1 MFMLRYAIRFLEIPA
16 QVQKDLQKEYFQM
29 VWDDR
34 SSGMINDFHACCSPM
49 TGGMGCFDLDTIANT
64 AAVTAVAKTFVRPNE
79 PWVHLAKD
87 IILRSALETQILTE
101 AATSPWLRWWKKLNE
116 GREFDSGI
124 VRIKPPGSSEETL
137 NTYIWY
143 HPRMDGRCG
152 AGPKKWGSEIWALLW
167 ERSVRTLGDVWDTV
181 TEQPI
186 VPEDL
191 TLRQK
196 VRVRTTI

>member
-1 MFMLRYAIRFLEIPA
+1 MNNIKNNKANNKYEILLSLPTTLEIKPYTDVKPSIQLYVKINILNRKTTTMWLQFYMSLKGRVLTTNTLMMFMLRYAIRFLEIPA

-101 AATSPWLRWWKKLNE
+101 AATSPWLRWFGSKH
-116 GREFDSGI
+116 DI
-124 VRIKPPGSSEETL
+124 PPEL
-137 NTYIWY
+137 
-143 HPRMDGRCG
+143 
-152 AGPKKWGSEIWALLW
+152 
-167 ERSVRTLGDVWDTV
+167 
-181 TEQPI
+181 
-186 VPEDL
+186 
-191 TLRQK
+191 
-196 VRVRTTI
+196 